1 MTETDN
7 IDPSS
12 DKYPSSPPLSSRSQR
27 IAVIKHVLDCIAVI
41 LSLIIGLF
49 VTYELLAPLPLLLA
63 RIIGVLCFILVAALS
78 RKLIA
83 WIFGDTSDV
92 VGEIISSL

>member
-1 MTETDN
+1 MTKTDD
-7 IDPSS
+7 IDSPS
-12 DKYPSSPPLSSRSQR
+12 DNYPSSPQLSSRSQR
-27 IAVIKHVLDCIAVI
+27 IAIIKHVLDCIAVI
-41 LSLIIGLF
+41 LSLVVGLF
-49 VTYELLAPLPLLLA
+49 MTYELLAPLPLLLA
-63 RIIGVLCFILVAALS
+63 RIIGVLCFILVASLS